1 MPRLYLIRHGQTDYN
16 LQGIVQGGGID
27 SNLNATGQR
36 QGKLFYET
44 YKDISFDRVYCSE
57 LKRTYQTVQFFEEQ
71 GYEITRLKSLNEMNW
86 GVLEG
91 MAAGEAKP
99 EYDRLNQVWTS
110 GVIDHQIQGGESP
123 TGVWARV
130 KPGIEQI
137 VEEVGEDGTA
147 LVCAHG
153 RLLRIILSEMLGYGI
168 QQMNIFPHENTGLNL
183 LRRLSN
189 GRWLAERL
197 NDLSHL
203 A

>member
-27 SNLNATGQR
+27 SNLNDTGRR
-36 QGKLFYET
+36 QGKLFFEKYRDEG
-44 YKDISFDRVYCSE
+44 FDRVYSSE
-57 LKRTYQTVQFFEEQ
+57 LKRTYQTVQYFEEA
-71 GYEITRLKSLNEMNW
+71 GYEIQRMEALNEMNW
-86 GVLEG
+86 GILEG
-91 MAAGEAKP
+91 MAAGQAKP

-110 GVIDHQIQGGESP
+110 GVVDHSIDGGESP
-123 TGVWARV
+123 VGVWDRV
-130 KPGIEQI
+130 RPGIDQI
-137 VEEVGEDGTA
+137 AEEVGEEGLA

-153 RLLRIILSEMLGYGI
+153 RLLRIILSELLGYGI
-168 QQMNIFPHENTGLNL
+168 QHMNRFPHENTGLNV
-183 LRRLSN
+183 LRRLPN